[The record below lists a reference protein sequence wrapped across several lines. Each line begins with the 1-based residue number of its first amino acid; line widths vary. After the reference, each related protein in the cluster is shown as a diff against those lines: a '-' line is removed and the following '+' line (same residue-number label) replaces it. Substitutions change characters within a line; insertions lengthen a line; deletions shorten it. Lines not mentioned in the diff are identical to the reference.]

1 MDNSYDHQFDFNEG
15 ISLVVMT
22 DDQQQTD
29 TYWNALTADGG
40 RESMWLAER

>member
-29 TYWNALTADGG
+29 HTGMPLQQTEEEKVCAAG
-40 RESMWLAER
+40 